1 MTEKLPSDIH
11 TTSQVV
17 TSELIGKFG
26 VTLPA
31 NRVANFVYELEEK
44 FGEGFDPKYACTA
57 LKEMSEAA
65 ITAIKIISS
74 RR

>member
-17 TSELIGKFG
+17 TSELIG
-26 VTLPA
+26 
-31 NRVANFVYELEEK
+31 K